1 MDWLQGLF
9 TIHSSVQ
16 TVVVVALIIATG
28 LALGK
33 IKIGGISLGV
43 AFVFFIGIFFKQKTA
58 YEITV

>member
-33 IKIGGISLGV
+33 FKVGGISLGV
-43 AFVFFIGIFFKQKTA
+43 AFVFFIGIL
-58 YEITV
+58 

>member
-33 IKIGGISLGV
+33 PSYSSS
-43 AFVFFIGIFFKQKTA
+43 AFWQDICT
-58 YEITV
+58 

>member
-33 IKIGGISLGV
+33 SPSYSSS
-43 AFVFFIGIFFKQKTA
+43 AFWQDICT
-58 YEITV
+58 